1 MGGGGGGGCC
11 GGGASA
17 NTAKRDSSLLE
28 TQGLGEEP
36 VQREMPREV
45 IFLAAGNQHR
55 LCGTAATV
63 VFAVQVHWPSRSPL
77 RCWGV

>member
-45 IFLAAGNQHR
+45 IFLAAGN
-55 LCGTAATV
+55 
-63 VFAVQVHWPSRSPL
+63 
-77 RCWGV
+77 